1 MANNDFSKTTEQR
14 KENLRKILT
23 PIIAVAVTVI
33 GCAIVGITINEYP
46 NTNNML
52 FYCLIG
58 CSAVVFSIIFL
69 LISTILL
76 IRKIDLDNTGKYRT
90 VIYYLHIAI
99 FNLCIIG
106 LFAVI
111 LSSIYWEISN

>member
-23 PIIAVAVTVI
+23 PIIATVVTMI
-33 GCAIVGITINEYP
+33 GCAIIVGTLIIIVSDYYDRQKG
-46 NTNNML
+46 L
-52 FYCLIG
+52 FYFLLV

-69 LISTILL
+69 LISAILL

-90 VIYYLHIAI
+90 VVHYLYIAI
-99 FNLCIIG
+99 FILCIIG

-111 LSSIYWEISN
+111 LSSIN